1 MEYAEHG
8 ALRQH
13 LREMRSPTP
22 GPVSQLI
29 LNFATQIALG
39 MAYLEGLKVRNQD
52 ITLKKTILKLF
63 KGPSPNILYSDKM
76 NVLFRN
82 IYLNCKGL
90 IFFTNWTDS
99 K

>member
-52 ITLKKTILKLF
+52 YIETI
-63 KGPSPNILYSDKM
+63 
-76 NVLFRN
+76 
-82 IYLNCKGL
+82 
-90 IFFTNWTDS
+90 
-99 K
+99 

>member
-22 GPVSQLI
+22 GPGPVSQLI
-29 LNFATQIALG
+29 LNFASQIALG
-39 MAYLEGLKVRNQD
+39 MAYLEGLKVRNQV

-76 NVLFRN
+76 NRMCFIE
-82 IYLNCKGL
+82 IY
-90 IFFTNWTDS
+90 I
-99 K
+99 